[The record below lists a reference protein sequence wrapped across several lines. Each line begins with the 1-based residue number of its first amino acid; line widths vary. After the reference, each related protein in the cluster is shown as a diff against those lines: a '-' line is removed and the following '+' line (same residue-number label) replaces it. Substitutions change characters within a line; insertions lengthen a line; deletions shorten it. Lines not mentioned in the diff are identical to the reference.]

1 MEHDHDCQG
10 APWRLDLEHERLWR
24 GTEILHLRPKSFA
37 VLRYLVA
44 HPERLLSK
52 DELVQAVWPNTA
64 VSDGVLTVCMAE
76 LRKALGDTTQTPQY
90 IETVPRRGY
99 RWIGPLPTPMLSPSA
114 AAASPPVALA
124 APSLAVGREAEGAQL
139 HGWLAQARRGVRQ
152 VGFVT
157 GEAGLGKTTLVDA
170 FVAQVVDDPD
180 LWLARGQ
187 CIEHYGA
194 GEAYL
199 PVLDALGQLGRGPGG
214 ERLVAAL
221 TQHAPTWLVQMPGLL
236 SAAAL
241 EAVQRRVLGA
251 TRERMLRELAEALE
265 ALTAKQPLV
274 LVLEDLH
281 WSDTA
286 TLDLVGYL
294 ARRRVPARLLV
305 LGTYRPVEV
314 IVREHPLHALRL
326 DLTLHRQCTE
336 LPLQLLTAAD
346 VAHYLAVRFGER
358 ACPAALAQALHRRT
372 DGHPL
377 FLVTVVD
384 TLVRQGLLQGVAG
397 QWQVAGALKAVEGIM
412 PEGLLQM
419 IAQQF
424 AALSAET
431 QGVLEAASVAG
442 MASPVAAVAAG
453 VEAAEEAVE
462 AACASLAQRGQFL
475 QAHGVEVWPDGT
487 LTARYGFRHIL
498 YQQVVYDRMPVM
510 RRLRL
515 HRQIGARLE
524 VGYGAQTGE
533 RAAELAMHFD
543 RGRLYARAVPY
554 WRQAAEQALRRWA
567 YPEAIGYLQHCLEGL
582 QTLPDTRERAQQ
594 ELEVQLALGQACSAT
609 RGPAAVAVEQAF
621 TRAEELC
628 RQVGEGPQR
637 VAVLR
642 GLRELY
648 LGRGELAAAQALA
661 EQSLSL
667 AQQASDPVLLLE
679 AHVMLGLCAFY
690 AGDAAM
696 VCTHV
701 DWGLALD
708 APPRHPTHML
718 PSRRDLR
725 ITGLGHAAVALWVL
739 GYPEQAM
746 ERIHAA
752 LERAQ
757 DLSHP
762 WSTTLALLYAGII
775 SLLCGDGQAVQRQA
789 AMLIRLATE
798 QELTLLI
805 GQGLI
810 LQGWAVAV
818 QGQAA
823 EGLAQMQ
830 QGKTILQDAEQQQT
844 QPFFLALL
852 AGQYGQAGQTK
863 EGLHV
868 LLEAL
873 TISHTRGLRM
883 WEAELH
889 RLRGVLLHQ
898 ATAPGSAPTAAPEAE
913 AESCMRQALDLARRQ
928 GRKRSSCG
936 QR

>member
-1 MEHDHDCQG
+1 MEHDHDRQRV
-10 APWRLDLEHERLWR
+10 PWRLDLEHERLWR

-52 DELVQAVWPNTA
+52 DELVQAVWPDTA

-76 LRKALGDTTQTPQY
+76 LRKVLGDTTQTP
-90 IETVPRRGY
+90 
-99 RWIGPLPTPMLSPSA
+99 
-114 AAASPPVALA
+114 
-124 APSLAVGREAEGAQL
+124 
-139 HGWLAQARRGVRQ
+139 RQ
-152 VGFVT
+152 VT
-157 GEAGLGKTTLVDA
+157 G
-170 FVAQVVDDPD
+170 
-180 LWLARGQ
+180 
-187 CIEHYGA
+187 
-194 GEAYL
+194 
-199 PVLDALGQLGRGPGG
+199 
-214 ERLVAAL
+214 
-221 TQHAPTWLVQMPGLL
+221 
-236 SAAAL
+236 
-241 EAVQRRVLGA
+241 
-251 TRERMLRELAEALE
+251 
-265 ALTAKQPLV
+265 ALTAV
-274 LVLEDLH
+274 ED
-281 WSDTA
+281 
-286 TLDLVGYL
+286 V
-294 ARRRVPARLLV
+294 
-305 LGTYRPVEV
+305 
-314 IVREHPLHALRL
+314 
-326 DLTLHRQCTE
+326 
-336 LPLQLLTAAD
+336 
-346 VAHYLAVRFGER
+346 
-358 ACPAALAQALHRRT
+358 
-372 DGHPL
+372 
-377 FLVTVVD
+377 
-384 TLVRQGLLQGVAG
+384 
-397 QWQVAGALKAVEGIM
+397 M
-412 PEGLLQM
+412 PESLLQM

-431 QGVLEAASVAG
+431 QHVLEAASVAG

-453 VEAAEEAVE
+453 VEAADEAVE
-462 AACASLAQRGQFL
+462 AACAGLAQRGQFL

-487 LTARYGFRHIL
+487 LTARYGFRHTL
-498 YQQVVYDRMPVM
+498 HQQVVYDRVPVM

-524 VGYGAQTGE
+524 VGYGAQAGE

-609 RGPAAVAVEQAF
+609 RGPAAVAVERAF

-628 RQVGEGPQR
+628 RQVGEVPQR

-648 LGRGELAAAQALA
+648 LGRGEIAAAQALA
-661 EQSLSL
+661 EQSLSV
-667 AQQASDPVLLLE
+667 AQQALDPVLLLE

-696 VCTHV
+696 VCTHM
-701 DWGLALD
+701 DRGLTLAG
-708 APPRHPTHML
+708 PPRHGVHL
-718 PSRRDLR
+718 FSSRRDLS

-739 GYPEQAM
+739 GYPAQAL
-746 ERIHAA
+746 ERIHTA

-762 WSTTLALLYAGII
+762 WSTTLALCYVAII
-775 SLLCGDGQAVQRQA
+775 SLLCGDGPAVQRQA

-798 QELTLLI
+798 QELALPV

-823 EGLAQMQ
+823 EGLAQMR
-830 QGKTILQDAEQQQT
+830 QGKTILQDAGQRQT
-844 QPFFLALL
+844 LPFFLSLL
-852 AGQYGQAGQTK
+852 VEQYGHAGQAE

-873 TISHTRGLRM
+873 AIAHTQGLRM
-883 WEAELH
+883 WEAELQ
-889 RLRGVLLHQ
+889 RLRGVLLYQ
-898 ATAPGSAPTAAPEAE
+898 ATAPGSAPTAALEAE
-913 AESCMRQALDLARRQ
+913 VESYVRQALDIARRQ
-928 GRKRSSCG
+928 GAKAFELRAAMSLSRLWQQQGKRAAAHQLLAEIYG
-936 QR
+936 WFTEGLDTADLREAAALLNTLT